1 MPGQSK
7 RRRISGDATGREG
20 LTELEVLSI
29 SGECMVTLNVP
40 DSMSGRDLWNLISG
54 EVPTKPGLQLV
65 VSHTARLALIQS
77 LQQQGLG
84 GQRAQVSATYIPVNL
99 LAALRFACGRNVAD
113 EEFSLSGITEM
124 TGVSSRMPAL
134 LHNLPKSLD
143 TLTFAPGFNQ
153 ELHHMRL
160 PEGLRTLTFGQ
171 NFNQSLDNV
180 TWPAGLQSLTFGA
193 RFNQSL
199 DNVKWLAGL
208 QRVTFGAAFNRS
220 LDNVTW
226 PGGLRNL
233 TFGERFNQNLDSVI
247 WPAGLQRLSLGLQSL
262 SFGDMFDQS
271 LDNVT
276 WPAGLQ
282 SLNFGENFNQN
293 LDNVTWPAGLQ
304 SLTFGVHFNQSLD
317 NVTWPAGLQSL
328 TFETFSADYFF
339 ESWPTDWPRALRER
353 FSSEGC
359 TIQGNWIGLRRQ
371 SEKEGKQELAWKVV
385 CRKREV
391 Y

>member
-7 RRRISGDATGREG
+7 RRRINGDATGREG

-40 DSMSGRDLWNLISG
+40 DSMSGRDLWNLILG

-65 VSHTARLALIQS
+65 VSHTARLALIES

-84 GQRAQVSATYIPVNL
+84 GQRAKVSATYIPVNL

-199 DNVKWLAGL
+199 DNVMWPASL
-208 QRVTFGAAFNRS
+208 QSVTLGAAFNRS
-220 LDNVTW
+220 LDNVACPASLQSLTLGHCFNQSLDNVTW
-226 PGGLRNL
+226 PGGL
-233 TFGERFNQNLDSVI
+233 
-247 WPAGLQRLSLGLQSL
+247 QSL
-262 SFGDMFDQS
+262 TLSYHFDQS

-282 SLNFGENFNQN
+282 SLTFGANFNQS
-293 LDNVTWPAGLQ
+293 LDSVTWPAGLN
-304 SLTFGVHFNQSLD
+304 SLILGRDFNQSVWHGQQAFKAWLLVVSLIRAWTKWRPSKLD
-317 NVTWPAGLQSL
+317 FWLV
-328 TFETFSADYFF
+328 
-339 ESWPTDWPRALRER
+339 LR
-353 FSSEGC
+353 
-359 TIQGNWIGLRRQ
+359 
-371 SEKEGKQELAWKVV
+371 
-385 CRKREV
+385 
-391 Y
+391 